1 MRRRTI
7 LALSAVMLLS
17 RPASAE
23 SWAEKLFE
31 TTTHDF
37 GTIAREAKAE
47 YKFVLKNPYLEDI
60 HISGARASCGCTKP
74 SVEKPLL
81 KTYEEG
87 AIVASINSR
96 SFLGRQHATIT
107 VTLDKP
113 ARATVR
119 LHVEVYVEAN
129 VVVEPGLVDFGDVE
143 PGVPVEKTVSVRC
156 TRGSDWKILEVKTA
170 NPHISG
176 TAVETHRE
184 ENRVSYE
191 LRVALDGKAAPG
203 YIQEHLV
210 LVTNDSKSGQI
221 PVTVQGRVLAP
232 IWVSPSSLFLGVVP
246 SGEKVSKKLVVRSRE
261 PFSIVSV
268 TADCDC
274 LEFSGL
280 DDTAAKPLHL
290 LSVSFTASGEAGKR
304 AQAIRVE
311 TDVDGAVAEVPV
323 YAAVRAR

>member
-1 MRRRTI
+1 MTQRTL

-17 RPASAE
+17 RLASAE

-60 HISGARASCGCTKP
+60 HISGAQASCGCTKAR
-74 SVEKPLL
+74 VEKPLL
-81 KTYEEG
+81 KAYEEG
-87 AIVASINSR
+87 AIVATINSH
-96 SFLGRQHATIT
+96 SFSGSQKGTIT

-119 LHVEVYVEAN
+119 LHVEVYVEPN

-156 TRGSDWKILEVKTA
+156 TRGSDWRILDVKTA
-170 NPHISG
+170 NPHFSG
-176 TAVETHRE
+176 TAVETNRE
-184 ENRVSYE
+184 KNRVSYE

-203 YIQEHLV
+203 YIKEHLV
-210 LVTNDSKSGQI
+210 LVTNDSKSDQI

-246 SGEKVSKKLVVRSRE
+246 SGEKVSKNLVVRSRK

-268 TADCDC
+268 AADCDC
-274 LEFSGL
+274 LEFPGL
-280 DDTAAKPLHL
+280 DDPAAKALHL
-290 LSVSFTASGEAGKR
+290 LSVTFTASGEAGKM
-304 AQAIRVE
+304 AQTIRIE
-311 TDVDGAVAEVPV
+311 TDVDGAVAKVPV
-323 YAAVRAR
+323 YAAVPAR